1 MCAYAVIKTG
11 GKQYRV
17 ATGDEVRF
25 ERLDGEVGE
34 TIAFDQILL
43 TSDGEAIEVGRPFVE
58 NSRVVGRITHHGKGK
73 KVMIYKY
80 KRRKDYRRKKGH
92 RQEFTLVRIEDIKR
106 AHAEPLEQEV
116 IHNGT

>member
-17 ATGDEVRF
+17 AKGDEVRF

-34 TIAFDQILL
+34 TIDFEEVLL
-43 TSDGEAIEVGRPFVE
+43 TSDGETIEVGRPFVE
-58 NSRVVGRITHHGKGK
+58 NSKVVGRITHHGKGK
-73 KVMIYKY
+73 KVMIFKY

-92 RQEFTLVRIEDIKR
+92 RQQFTLVRIEDIKG
-106 AHAEPLEQEV
+106 AHAEASGQEV
-116 IHNGT
+116 QNNGT